1 MEARRAKENIVPDK
15 MEQCRQHRE
24 KELKMCS
31 QQTVKTA
38 QTVQTAQTAQTA
50 QTQTECKK
58 TVEKVFEKCV
68 AEEIYKNRVRLLMQ
82 IAL

>member
-1 MEARRAKENIVPDK
+1 

-24 KELKMCS
+24 KELKLCS
-31 QQTVKTA
+31 QQTV
-38 QTVQTAQTAQTA
+38 QTVQTA